1 MDEKIEYKNDTST
14 FIFTLLYFNNLAK
27 RSDDE
32 YIYIFFPLLL
42 VLLQYFEVIHVVPI
56 ITSSVWFA

>member
-32 YIYIFFPLLL
+32 YIYIFSI
-42 VLLQYFEVIHVVPI
+42 VI
-56 ITSSVWFA
+56 SVE